1 MPIKPLLTALLVAIL
16 LGVVTLGV
24 VLVPR
29 WMGGV
34 TEQAFI
40 LTGDRLVD
48 MDIGQVQEIVI
59 GDANG
64 TYRCVRS
71 ADLASW
77 TLAFGAGGAASAV
90 PSEGG
95 GMELD
100 SELVRASLRRLFET
114 RASGSPTAEALR
126 SVTETAERQNAK
138 LKGAL
143 GQQNSAVP
151 IFGERT
157 LSVRL
162 RTSAGAT
169 RVLHL
174 SPTTLGGQS
183 LVMVTSPGQS
193 GGAGEGSMQWR
204 LAVVSENLHAEMSD
218 RGPMS
223 WRLRTPWTRLATRL
237 SSVRVVG
244 ESGTSV
250 VLSRTGAAWS
260 VAEPVRAPANPENIS
275 ALLSSLANV
284 RIATFIDDTAR
295 AEAENSLAS
304 PRARVSGQGDGATL
318 ELLIGRAADPAA
330 RTVFARL
337 DQRPVA
343 TIDAES
349 LTRIAAEPTSY
360 ISRLISHAE
369 QADIHGLTIAGGGD
383 GRALLS
389 LSRSAAG
396 WDEVRESDQR
406 IAQGE
411 ERAREV
417 QLLLNFLT
425 RAPAMSIRISPPE
438 PAPTLIGTIDV
449 SDAKGQTLQTVRVLR
464 GEPAMIWVDVDGV
477 FRGYSTLPGLL
488 QRLLGSPT
496 LNVGQPP
503 TTVAPAA
510 PIAPS
515 EPQK

>member
-29 WMGGV
+29 WMSGAA
-34 TEQAFI
+34 EQAFI
-40 LTGDRLVD
+40 LPGDRLVD

-100 SELVRASLRRLFET
+100 AELVRVSLRRLFET

-260 VAEPVRAPANPENIS
+260 VSEPVRVPANPESIS

-284 RIATFIDDTAR
+284 RIATFIDDDTAR

-360 ISRLISHAE
+360 ISPLISHAE

-425 RAPAMSIRISPPE
+425 RAPAMSIRITPPE

-449 SDAKGQTLQTVRVLR
+449 SDAKGQKLQTARVLR
-464 GEPAMIWVDVDGV
+464 VDPAMIWVEVDGV

-488 QRLLGSPT
+488 QRLLGSPM
-496 LNVGQPP
+496 LNVGQ
-503 TTVAPAA
+503 PAA